1 MSPYFF
7 LDNQTIISKQNRSH
21 FLIKKH
27 DLEEPRHVTMSSS
40 GKNQI
45 IRQKN
50 IELPGSNMPTLS
62 VTEPEEGACKPILTD
77 ELSEE
82 LGEPLEE
89 QLSRSLGTTKLLSSQ
104 DLLSKKACEHRS
116 ASPTNRVPMEEKKS
130 PTTNLNSKTL
140 AAFISNGNKIHL
152 STALKE
158 RIRRSKSP
166 NPDKPLVSNH
176 SVPTAGDHKQSRL
189 AYFSNRLSNSSFF
202 SRSCQGEELS
212 AVAAASSSHQ
222 TASSSKLSPQ
232 VSDDKGDCT
241 KSNSSSANTSSSSIN
256 NVSRSAGKGFLAFA
270 RAPPSKQAAKKMTDS
285 AGSLGFTS
293 VSVDENDSV
302 MSSSFSS
309 TNSKQNSIGS
319 YEVDFEKL
327 ARELILPSLNE
338 PLTSFKPSGQ
348 LGKPI
353 LLSSKTIDE
362 HTSLP
367 KNKTMLRSFT
377 QTNKQNF

>member
-1 MSPYFF
+1 
-7 LDNQTIISKQNRSH
+7 
-21 FLIKKH
+21 
-27 DLEEPRHVTMSSS
+27 MSSS

-62 VTEPEEGACKPILTD
+62 VTEPEEGACKPITTD

-82 LGEPLEE
+82 LSEPLEE
-89 QLSRSLGTTKLLSSQ
+89 QLSRSLGTTKLLSGQ
-104 DLLSKKACEHRS
+104 DPLPRKVTEHRS
-116 ASPTNRVPMEEKKS
+116 ASPTNRVPMEEKK
-130 PTTNLNSKTL
+130 TAATTAAATNLNSKTL

-212 AVAAASSSHQ
+212 AVAAAAAAAAGSSHQ
-222 TASSSKLSPQ
+222 TNSSKLSPQ
-232 VSDDKGDCT
+232 GSDDKGDCTTT
-241 KSNSSSANTSSSSIN
+241 KSNSSSANTSTSSIN
-256 NVSRSAGKGFLAFA
+256 NVSRSGGGKGFLAFA
-270 RAPPSKQAAKKMTDS
+270 RAPPSKQAAAAAKKITDS
-285 AGSLGFTS
+285 ASSLGFTS

-362 HTSLP
+362 HSSLP

-377 QTNKQNF
+377 QTNK